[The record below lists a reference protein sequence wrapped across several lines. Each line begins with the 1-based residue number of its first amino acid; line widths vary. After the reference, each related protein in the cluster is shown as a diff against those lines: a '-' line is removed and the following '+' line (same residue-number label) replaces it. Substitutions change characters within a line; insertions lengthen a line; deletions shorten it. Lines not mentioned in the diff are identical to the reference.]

1 MRKIFKE
8 IHTPAR
14 RVFVI
19 GWIVIAAVVAAS
31 AVLYIGAGRVFDYYS
46 SVEISEKMLASARPA
61 SIGVCVCALCLE
73 YRAIH
78 KKNSSN

>member
-8 IHTPAR
+8 IHAPAR

-19 GWIVIAAVVAAS
+19 GWLIVAAVIIVS

-46 SVEISEKMLASARPA
+46 SVEISEKLLASARPA
-61 SIGVCVCALCLE
+61 SIGVCVSALSLE
-73 YRAIH
+73 YCSIR
-78 KKNSSN
+78 KQNSSK

>member
-8 IHTPAR
+8 LHRPAR

-31 AVLYIGAGRVFDYYS
+31 AVLYIGAGSVFDYYS
-46 SVEISEKMLASARPA
+46 SVEISEKLLASARPV
-61 SIGVCVCALCLE
+61 SIGVCACSLGLE
-73 YRAIH
+73 YRAIR